1 MPVQLS
7 TLTACT
13 QTPGEPA
20 LQALTMGISHY
31 QEARKIGK
39 IILSQKTNYEP
50 FDRSV
55 QTYPS
60 LVF

>member
-1 MPVQLS
+1 M
-7 TLTACT
+7 LTACT
-13 QTPGEPA
+13 QTPSEPA
-20 LQALTMGISHY
+20 LQTLTVGISDY
-31 QEARKIGK
+31 QETRKIGK
-39 IILSQKTNYEP
+39 IILSQKMYYEP